1 MRVFIALVSVVL
13 WIFFM
18 ENIGQGEERD
28 QIGDLVRHFTAKPTL
43 YFQEKECM
51 TVKTT
56 GYSSDHYS
64 INVPEW
70 RDGLTSTL
78 AKADRGAVAVDP
90 SIIPFGSVLW
100 IEEYGYGIALD
111 RGSAIRGYEI
121 DLYFPT
127 REEALEWGVRDV
139 LICILGK
146 VDVRVVR
153 KVVKGGK
160 DR

>member
-1 MRVFIALVSVVL
+1 MRGFIAFILGVFG
-13 WIFFM
+13 IFFV
-18 ENIGQGEERD
+18 ENISQGEKRD
-28 QIGDLVRHFTAKPTL
+28 QIGNLIRHITTKPTL

-51 TVKTT
+51 VVKST

-64 INVPEW
+64 INVPKW

-90 SIIPFGSVLW
+90 SVIPFGSVLW
-100 IEEYGYGIALD
+100 IEDYGYGIALD

-127 REEALEWGVRDV
+127 REEALEWGVREV
-139 LICILGK
+139 VVCIVGR
-146 VDVRVVR
+146 VDVKVVRRVVE
-153 KVVKGGK
+153 
-160 DR
+160 DF

>member
-1 MRVFIALVSVVL
+1 MRVFMALILGVL
-13 WIFFM
+13 GVFFV

-28 QIGDLVRHFTAKPTL
+28 QIGDLIRHLTAKPAL
-43 YFQEKECM
+43 YFQGKECM
-51 TVKTT
+51 VVKAT
-56 GYSSDHYS
+56 GYSNDHYS

-100 IEEYGYGIALD
+100 IEGYGYGIALD

-139 LICILGK
+139 LVCVVGK

-153 KVVKGGK
+153 KVVKGGT
-160 DR
+160 R